1 MNQPTLKPSGSL
13 NGDKQV
19 IYVVDDETMLLEL
32 VSVILEPLGYCVRTF
47 CDPESAV
54 EAFISAQPQPVLIIT
69 DYAMGTMNG
78 LELIAA
84 CRRIQPQQ
92 KTLMLSGSVGRDI
105 CENAAS
111 RPDHYLGK
119 PYRPEQLIQAV
130 KLTLG

>member
-13 NGDKQV
+13 NGNKQV

-32 VSVILEPLGYCVRTF
+32 VSVILEPLGYCIRTF
-47 CDPESAV
+47 RDPESAV
-54 EAFISAQPQPVLIIT
+54 EAFTSAQPQPVLIIT